1 MICCTL
7 RFSALSFRVKL
18 FIPICIHRHFKS
30 QASNCFSSVTCES
43 KKTRTSRVMDSN
55 GKWVIVIS
63 FKFLLFRESVV

>member
-7 RFSALSFRVKL
+7 RFSALSFPVKL
-18 FIPICIHRHFKS
+18 NIPIYIHSHVKS
-30 QASNCFSSVTCES
+30 QASNCVSSFIDES

-63 FKFLLFRESVV
+63 LNGLLLYL